1 MQMQAEKYPEWLNEE
16 ERKVF
21 DIFRGIAKQF
31 GAESLMMYPNGK
43 IVYMITPEEVETEKV
58 LPSVD
63 RYAGGEPLAFSHIGI
78 PNLTFEEKEE
88 GRFYYV
94 EENTTL

>member
-1 MQMQAEKYPEWLNEE
+1 MQMQTEKYPEWLNEE

-21 DIFRGIAKQF
+21 DTFRDIVKQF
-31 GAESLMMYPNGK
+31 DAECLMMYPNSK
-43 IVYMITPEEVETEKV
+43 TVYMITPEEVETAKV
-58 LPSVD
+58 LPIVD